1 MGVAYISTIV
11 AFILLFGAIIYHV
24 LLLIRKDN
32 ATEETDEHPLLS
44 TDSDTEI
51 AEILESDNQSP
62 IYGDSPLI
70 DSEAIPPL

>member
-1 MGVAYISTIV
+1 M
-11 AFILLFGAIIYHV
+11 
-24 LLLIRKDN
+24 LIRKDN

-44 TDSDTEI
+44 ADSETEI

-62 IYGDSPLI
+62 IYGDGDGPGI